1 MAGRLRRLGL
11 AAITILVVGCA
22 GPTSTNSQ
30 DVTPRQD
37 PQGTTAPGGSTSLG
51 LVAIDM
57 TQQAA
62 DAGYQQVT
70 IHLGVNNSGDRLDW
84 IGLVAMAGGLYWRGQ
99 GPNLG
104 QANLNVTEGRAYPYK
119 NCVFCDLTPLP
130 PGLTICGNSSG
141 PFHLTFDQIPA
152 TAHPSVL
159 DIPPLQ
165 ADLSKPLGSCP
176 TFDASSLPTSF
187 AGKSATPGDPGFSV
201 QVKGGS
207 LQKNSN
213 ADPNLGPW
221 FDYGISAT
229 VTNNA
234 PLDPLEIGLT
244 FDSGQRGVGIW
255 ALTDKGY
262 ITWVGNKGGDTSC
275 TWDVPS
281 PGPGGVYNVAPGQT
295 ERWDLCFPTTLFT
308 SMNFGNPV
316 VLGSP
321 IALLTVDSSGAF
333 GLERLTP

>member
-1 MAGRLRRLGL
+1 MTGRLSRLGL

-70 IHLGVNNSGDRLDW
+70 IHLGVNNSGARLEW
-84 IGLVAMAGGLYWRGQ
+84 IGGQYYLGQ

-104 QANLNVTEGRAYPYK
+104 QTNLNVTEGRAYPYK
-119 NCVFCDLTPLP
+119 YCVFCNRIPVP
-130 PGLTICGNSSG
+130 PALTICGDNSG
-141 PFHLTFDQIPA
+141 PFVVTVDQIPSN
-152 TAHPSVL
+152 AHPSVL
-159 DIPPLQ
+159 DMAPLQ
-165 ADLSKPLGSCP
+165 ADLSKTLGSCP
-176 TFDASSLPTSF
+176 TFDASSLSTTF
-187 AGKSATPGDPGFSV
+187 TGKSGTPADPGFSV
-201 QVKGGS
+201 QVTGGS
-207 LQKNSN
+207 LQTDNS
-213 ADPNLGPW
+213 DPLSGYQGW
-221 FDYGISAT
+221 HGVSAT

-244 FDSGQRGVGIW
+244 FASGQRGLGMW
-255 ALTDKGY
+255 AVTDKGY
-262 ITWVGNKGGDTSC
+262 LIGVGNKEGCG
-275 TWDVPS
+275 WDGSSV
-281 PGPGGVYNVAPGQT
+281 GPGQT
-295 ERWDLCFPTTLFT
+295 VHWDLCFPTTVFRG
-308 SMNFGNPV
+308 MNGAGPV
-316 VLGSP
+316 DVGKP